1 MRSMRKVAGKGRT
14 GRHGGVA
21 SMEDAVKT
29 WLHASGLGSRVRH
42 GAVYEAW
49 IAVAGRD
56 LARHARPVRFE
67 RGELCVEVE
76 SAVHL
81 HELANFTGE
90 DLRALANAR
99 LGRPEIKRVVFRLKR

>member
-1 MRSMRKVAGKGRT
+1 MRKAAGKIGT

-29 WLHASGLGSRVRH
+29 WMRASGLSSRVRH
-42 GAVYEAW
+42 GRVYEAW
-49 IAVAGRD
+49 NAAAGMD

-67 RGELCVEVE
+67 RGELCVEVD

-90 DLRALANAR
+90 NLRALANAR
-99 LGRPEIKRVVFRLKR
+99 LGRPEIKRIAFRLKR